1 LSPISQAG
9 SAFAL
14 TYRLLLRSCKLLG
27 AFVISPLPPILLE
40 PLQTAGPLGSTDV
53 TPLPRYYGPLQDP
66 LVFHRFPGCS
76 SYTASLLRRFRDG
89 TRRAS
94 PVALRVL
101 AIVLSLLTPPEWIA
115 ASVRCDHPCCLRRT
129 VAGSASGAIHF
140 RGHICVHF
148 RYGPMAH
155 CHPKDDLVDRLQ
167 RFGFL
172 PPCYPSYEASDFCP
186 GGTHLPL
193 NTPAFAGRTTGRE
206 RLHSYSSYGE
216 NRLRWCSQS
225 ASRLG

>member
-1 LSPISQAG
+1 MLLSFTL
-9 SAFAL
+9 AF
-14 TYRLLLRSCKLLG
+14 LLVGVIAIRRAPLLHRYY
-27 AFVISPLPPILLE
+27 L
-40 PLQTAGPLGSTDV
+40 
-53 TPLPRYYGPLQDP
+53 LPRYYGPLQDP

-76 SYTASLLRRFRDG
+76 SYTASLLRRFRGG

-129 VAGSASGAIHF
+129 VAGSASGATHF

-155 CHPKDDLVDRLQ
+155 GHPKDDLVDRLQ
-167 RFGFL
+167 RFSFL
-172 PPCYPSYEASDFCP
+172 PPCYPSRVGGGALTRSPPSAAQTARTVFPYAAFTKTQTTRYEAGPVSGADIVPVGLVRSTSF
-186 GGTHLPL
+186 L
-193 NTPAFAGRTTGRE
+193 E
-206 RLHSYSSYGE
+206 R
-216 NRLRWCSQS
+216 
-225 ASRLG
+225 

>member
-1 LSPISQAG
+1 MLH
-9 SAFAL
+9 
-14 TYRLLLRSCKLLG
+14 
-27 AFVISPLPPILLE
+27 
-40 PLQTAGPLGSTDV
+40 
-53 TPLPRYYGPLQDP
+53 RYYPASSLLWALQDP

-115 ASVRCDHPCCLRRT
+115 ASVRCDHPCCLHRT
-129 VAGSASGAIHF
+129 VAGSASGATHF

-155 CHPKDDLVDRLQ
+155 RHPEDDLVDRLQ
-167 RFGFL
+167 RFSFF

-193 NTPAFAGRTTGRE
+193 NTPAFAGHTTGRADFPHPAF
-206 RLHSYSSYGE
+206 RLDFTTRLTNETPSGLDAVEQRPTGRRPHSARTR
-216 NRLRWCSQS
+216 N
-225 ASRLG
+225 